1 MSPRV
6 VSIERLQPSQLY
18 VSKDKLLAVEAA
30 YSAGG
35 QEEALPVW
43 EWNSMLVLTDGHTRA
58 LAALLRGQEDVPVYE
73 DTDDLDWD
81 AYRICVGWCLEEGI
95 RSVADLQDRVIPAG
109 RYEELWL
116 GRCQR
121 MHRRLAA
128 MRQERKGR
136 PE

>member
-1 MSPRV
+1 LIPGRV
-6 VSIERLQPSQLY
+6 GIRDLQPSQLY
-18 VSKDKLLAVEAA
+18 VSRDKLLTVEAA
-30 YSAGG
+30 YSDGG
-35 QEEALPVW
+35 PEEPLPVW

-58 LAALLRGQEDVPVYE
+58 LAAFLRGQEDIPVYE

-95 RSVADLQDRVIPAG
+95 RSVADLEDRVIPAG

-116 GRCQR
+116 GRCQT

-128 MRQERKGR
+128 MRQERKER